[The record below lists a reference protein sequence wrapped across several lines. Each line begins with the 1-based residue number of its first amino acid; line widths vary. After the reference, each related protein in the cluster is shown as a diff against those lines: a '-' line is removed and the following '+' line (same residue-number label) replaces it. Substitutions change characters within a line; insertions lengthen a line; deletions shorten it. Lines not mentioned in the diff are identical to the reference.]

1 MLSYHTAIGT
11 QNVHGV
17 QSPFFVRP
25 LTQCLGSKIPVR
37 RNSISTPTKNIRC
50 QSTERCR
57 DDKENSDNIG
67 FENLNERT
75 EVIETKKQTD
85 GITYEELKISPIR
98 EEDAEKRELQSCSVE
113 SRASL
118 RSRSS
123 AYSSTNS
130 VLQSYQPR
138 SRSSLSTS
146 ASSRKS
152 SDDNC
157 NRYSASSP
165 AETFLDFAAEDARK
179 ENAITD
185 AKYNFKC
192 LTYEVPM
199 PMKEDQGMK
208 IETMKSNTNVH
219 SSPPLSVVFAQYDS
233 PSLSRSQGPCTSIS
247 PMEASSDLSTFKCM
261 KNGFT
266 PGQDVSMIVQRS
278 DELSLSE
285 SFSTSSPFSTF
296 AASSQKPARYLAG
309 QDGEISMRDGNDDLL
324 QDFYPNEISFFC
336 GVLSDSAK
344 KSLEGNSPKSSQHL
358 VDQFYSVDGRL
369 FPENDESFNRS
380 VVYNSKSVEN
390 EKSRTYST
398 WESETNRSLIEV
410 DPELSM
416 LWETETDDL
425 LSECGSKGEEMY
437 EEIEVDKMSSISV
450 ILKYLAAI
458 ILTGL
463 VCGAIFIPVTII
475 PTSTQPPI
483 YSDLNS
489 FTEFSPLPDISL
501 SIPIPM
507 VFSSDVISI
516 STDISTYVRNTE
528 SPIIFGEKSASD
540 TNFDDAEI
548 IWIELK
554 EIENEEESNEKIN
567 EQIKRKGRLQKE
579 SKEIMVIM
587 QDLTALGTNREQDEE
602 EEEII
607 SDIIYLTDDSENEES
622 YATQITEVDMINH
635 QSAPN
640 YIQDES
646 EETGAEEIGACAVRD
661 VRKVW
666 VEDGVTVMEYYR
678 DVECSAV
685 VEEEVSIGF
694 DEIPVQMLI
703 TENEDEIVHLT
714 DDSENE
720 ESYATQITEVDMINH
735 QSAPNYIQDESEE
748 TGAEEI
754 GACAVRDVRKV
765 WVEDGVTVMEYYR
778 DVECS
783 AVVEEE
789 VSIGFDEIPV
799 QMLITENED
808 EIVPLHTD
816 PEIYFLEENSADDID
831 DSEEDSEMS
840 PVNPDDEDVVEVSIV
855 VTKEE
860 VVLYDNIPAREG
872 AGYQVE
878 NEVNCGSVE
887 GGTQIEV
894 VEIATE
900 VSKDEIDVRLT
911 AEEIMGDLHAH
922 EIKIES
928 VARSDLVQAR
938 TYVPGETF
946 QKRKQPR
953 LTPHSLL
960 LLFGILSTVSF
971 FAILVALVSNSKN
984 RITPL
989 MEVSAV
995 SGVLLNELVNAS
1007 NNDMSD
1013 IPIELDCAENVRD
1026 DFREETVEEMTPA
1039 VEDTYVKKE
1048 RKMSDKINSV
1058 SERRVTRNTAKNLPE
1073 HSLEE
1078 LSFPATNS
1086 RKSLRLRK

>member
-622 YATQITEVDMINH
+622 YATQITEVNMINH

-678 DVECSAV
+678 DA
-685 VEEEVSIGF
+685 
-694 DEIPVQMLI
+694 
-703 TENEDEIVHLT
+703 
-714 DDSENE
+714 
-720 ESYATQITEVDMINH
+720 
-735 QSAPNYIQDESEE
+735 
-748 TGAEEI
+748 
-754 GACAVRDVRKV
+754 
-765 WVEDGVTVMEYYR
+765 
-778 DVECS
+778 ECS

-946 QKRKQPR
+946 QKRNQPR

-1039 VEDTYVKKE
+1039 VEDAYVKKE
-1048 RKMSDKINSV
+1048 RKISDKINSV

-1078 LSFPATNS
+1078 LSFPATDS